1 MNGRAFFDTNV
12 LVYCTDAA
20 APAKR
25 KRAIHLVAQA
35 SAAGEAVLST
45 QVLIELFHT
54 LTRKQ
59 KLPPSTAR
67 ALTLAYCE
75 WPVIDSHGALVRGA
89 IDLSIKHRL
98 SIWDAM
104 VIEAAL
110 HAQADILYTEDLSHG
125 QRFGALSVVNPFL
138 T

>member
-1 MNGRAFFDTNV
+1 MAAFFDTNV
-12 LVYCTDAA
+12 LVYCTDTTQPKKQA
-20 APAKR
+20 
-25 KRAIHLVAQA
+25 RARSLVALSA
-35 SAAGEAVLST
+35 AAGEAVLST

-59 KLPPSTAR
+59 KMPPATAQ
-67 ALTLAYCE
+67 ALTRAYSA
-75 WPVIDSHGALVRGA
+75 WPVIHGDVALVNAAMERS
-89 IDLSIKHRL
+89 LQHQL

-110 HAQADILYTEDLSHG
+110 RAEAETFYTEDLSHG
-125 QRFGALSVVNPFL
+125 QRFGMLTVVNPFL

>member
-1 MNGRAFFDTNV
+1 MVAFLDTNL
-12 LVYCTDAA
+12 LVYCTDAG

-25 KRAIHLVAQA
+25 ERARALV
-35 SAAGEAVLST
+35 SRLSEAGEAVVST

-59 KLPPSTAR
+59 KMPPAVAQS
-67 ALTLAYCE
+67 LTLAFTA
-75 WPVIDSHGALVRGA
+75 WPVIDSDVALVNAA
-89 IDLSIKHRL
+89 IEKSIVHQL

-110 HAQADILYTEDLSHG
+110 RAQAQTLYSEDLSHG
-125 QRFGALSVVNPFL
+125 QRFGALTVVNPFL
-138 T
+138 A